1 MAVEVIPSVEV
12 RKKLT
17 PDDVW
22 KMVKRGELDTHARWF
37 ELIEGE
43 MVDVPPS
50 EPADSE
56 TGLDVA
62 AELRRF
68 AKKVEG
74 RAFGADGGFLVG
86 PDRKQLRAPDASYV
100 SAARAFILDSKPWA
114 DGAPD
119 LAVEVL
125 SQGQ

>member
-22 KMVKRGELDTHARWF
+22 KMIKRGELDTHARWF

-86 PDRKQLRAPDASYV
+86 QIGNNCVRQTPLTLALRELSSSTASLGRT
-100 SAARAFILDSKPWA
+100 AHPT
-114 DGAPD
+114 
-119 LAVEVL
+119 
-125 SQGQ
+125 